1 MLKKILVPVDGSASS
16 FRALEH
22 AMCLG
27 KTFDSEIVV
36 SHIAVPYDLAQ
47 LRERPKT
54 AKKETKVVIE
64 GWESKPSEGA
74 KTAIEG
80 WEARPSEA
88 ALSIAKRKEA
98 ADSALAVAK
107 QKAEEAGYTK
117 INFRE
122 VIDVD
127 PAMVIAEQVEEL
139 GADLIVM
146 GSRGLGF
153 VRSLLV
159 GSVSNKVLTNANCPV
174 TIVR

>member
-22 AMCLG
+22 ALCLG
-27 KTFDSEIVV
+27 KAFDSEIVV
-36 SHIAVPYDLAQ
+36 SHIAVPYDLGK
-47 LRERPKT
+47 LRERPKA
-54 AKKETKVVIE
+54 AKIQSDKPEEKPPKVVL
-64 GWESKPSEGA
+64 
-74 KTAIEG
+74 EG

-88 ALSIAKRKEA
+88 AISLAKRKEA
-98 ADSALAVAK
+98 ADTALVVAK
-107 QKAEEAGYTK
+107 QKAEAAGFTK
-117 INFRE
+117 ISFKE

-127 PAMVIAEQVEEL
+127 PAIVIAEQAEEL

-153 VRSLLV
+153 VRSFLV
-159 GSVSNKVLTNANCPV
+159 GSVSNKVLSNAHCAV